1 MALIYI
7 GVGSNIEPKRHVP
20 LGIRALAAE
29 FAALRLSSVYESAAV
44 GFSGANFYNLVVE
57 AQTER
62 SVEQVVATLKRLEFA
77 HGRPADARK
86 FSSRTLD
93 LDLLS
98 YDQLVL
104 DGPTVLPR
112 AEILT
117 SAFVLRPFAEL
128 NPDFWHPVVGM
139 TLSSLWQRYD
149 AASQPLTPV
158 QLDWTIPAE
167 SDVIHV

>member
-57 AQTER
+57 EQTER

-86 FSSRTLD
+86 FSGRTLD
-93 LDLLS
+93 LDLLA
-98 YDQLVL
+98 YDELVIST
-104 DGPTVLPR
+104 PVELPR
-112 AEILT
+112 SEILLN
-117 SAFVLRPFAEL
+117 AFVLRPFAEL
-128 NPDFWHPVVGM
+128 APQWRHPLAEM
-139 TLSSLWQRYD
+139 TLAQLWSEYD
-149 AASQPLTPV
+149 AKRQPLRAV
-158 QLDWTIPAE
+158 EFDWRYTLPT
-167 SDVIHV
+167 

>member
-7 GVGSNIEPKRHVP
+7 GVGSNIEPQRHVP
-20 LGIRALAAE
+20 LGIQALAAE
-29 FAALRLSSVYESAAV
+29 FSALRLSAVYESAAV
-44 GFSGANFYNLVVE
+44 GFCGANFYNLVAE
-57 AQTER
+57 AHTER

-77 HGRPADARK
+77 HGRALDARK

-98 YDQLVL
+98 YDQQVL
-104 DGPTVLPR
+104 DSPTVLPR

-117 SAFVLRPFAEL
+117 SAFVLRPFSEL

-139 TLSSLWQRYD
+139 TLASLWQRYD

-158 QLDWTIPAE
+158 QLDWAIQAE
-167 SDVIHV
+167 SEVIHV

>member
-20 LGIRALAAE
+20 LGIQALAAE
-29 FAALRLSSVYESAAV
+29 FLALRLSTGYESAAV
-44 GFSGANFYNLVVE
+44 GFSGANFYNQVAE

-77 HGRPADARK
+77 HGRAVDARK

-98 YDQLVL
+98 YDQQVL
-104 DGPTVLPR
+104 DSPTVLPR

-117 SAFVLRPFAEL
+117 SAFVLRPFSEL

-139 TLSSLWQRYD
+139 TLASLWQRYD
-149 AASQPLTPV
+149 AASQPLTAV
-158 QLDWTIPAE
+158 QLDWASQTE
-167 SDVIHV
+167 SESAHV